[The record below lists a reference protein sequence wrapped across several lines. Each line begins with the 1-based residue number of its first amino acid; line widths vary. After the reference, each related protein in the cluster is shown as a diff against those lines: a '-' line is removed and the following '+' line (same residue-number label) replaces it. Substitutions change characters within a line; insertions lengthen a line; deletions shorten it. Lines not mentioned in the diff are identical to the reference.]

1 MSIKEAFNISK
12 SVWSMSMK
20 MARKYPVILLPFF
33 ITAICNALTL
43 AVLYYFPRKPWSL
56 FFASPI
62 RNFKGEKFLHYP
74 SNFLVL
80 PELFYYF
87 QIFIMATIG
96 VIMFGMAVNLIYQAN
111 SGDVTPKPAGSFN
124 KSARR
129 YLTLA
134 GIWATL
140 FVLSFIIL
148 KVPGI
153 ILVRWL
159 GGKPI
164 TLILIRTF
172 FYLGFICIIIIEAFL
187 VYAYPSAIIGKKKYF
202 ASLKSSFNLSRQ
214 VFIASLILV
223 AAPRLLEVGY
233 ILARGYM
240 IPFFVKN
247 VPELSVGVIVFGIVL
262 VMFTDFFVI
271 SAITNLYIL
280 AKETDNNENKL

>member
-12 SVWSMSMK
+12 SVWSMSVK

-87 QIFIMATIG
+87 QIFIMATVGI
-96 VIMFGMAVNLIYQAN
+96 IMFGMAVNLIYQAN
-111 SGDVTPKPAGSFN
+111 SGNVLPRPAGSFN
-124 KSARR
+124 KSVRR
-129 YLTLA
+129 YLTLI

-148 KVPGI
+148 KVPAI
-153 ILVRWL
+153 ILVKFL
-159 GGKPI
+159 GAKPI
-164 TLILIRTF
+164 TLILLRIF
-172 FYLGFICIIIIEAFL
+172 FYSGFILVIIIEALL
-187 VYAYPSAIIGKKKYF
+187 VYAYPAAIIDKKKYF
-202 ASLKSSFNLSRQ
+202 ASLKNSFGLSKR

-233 ILARGYM
+233 IIARGYM
-240 IPFFVKN
+240 IPFFVKH
-247 VPELSVGVIVFGIVL
+247 VPELSVGVIAFGIVL
-262 VMFTDFFVI
+262 VLFTDFFVI
-271 SAITNLYIL
+271 CAVTNLYIL
-280 AKETDNNENKL
+280 AKETEK